1 MKKIKTKDPLDAAQ
15 ELLNEVVAI
24 KKAKLGIK
32 PTDLNTPITSTLTAA
47 QIQIYNRVRGKKS
60 NVTVAKL
67 IELCNAIEPS
77 VTITLNVE

>member
-1 MKKIKTKDPLDAAQ
+1 MKKIKTKNALDAAQ
-15 ELLNEVVAI
+15 ELLNTVVEI
-24 KKAKLGIK
+24 KRKKLCLKA
-32 PTDLNTPITSTLTAA
+32 TDLNTPITSTLTPA
-47 QIQIYNRVRGKKS
+47 QIQIYHRVIGKKS